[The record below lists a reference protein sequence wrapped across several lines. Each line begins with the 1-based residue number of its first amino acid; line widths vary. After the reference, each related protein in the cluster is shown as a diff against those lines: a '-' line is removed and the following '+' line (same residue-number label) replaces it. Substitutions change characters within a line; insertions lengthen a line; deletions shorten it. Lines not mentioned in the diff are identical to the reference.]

1 MLSPTHPGCT
11 ASPIKLLQALA
22 ASVRVHAQAADERQM
37 VAREVSASR
46 LHSHVATSTSGAP
59 STDPHHLQP
68 PPPHAAAVGLRHTSS
83 SGSGSGSFGADDV
96 GLQRAS
102 SMNLP
107 KPDESGVPAT
117 HPDMCILR
125 IRRNHLV
132 EVSTSCCLESA
143 SALPPHVCLCI
154 LCKTEAA
161 RQAPL
166 LASKCVKCGLQT
178 CL

>member
-1 MLSPTHPGCT
+1 MSDCVTRLITCC
-11 ASPIKLLQALA
+11 I
-22 ASVRVHAQAADERQM
+22 VQAADERQM

-46 LHSHVATSTSGAP
+46 LHSHTNTSTSRVPG
-59 STDPHHLQP
+59 DPLHQVS

-107 KPDESGVPAT
+107 KPEDSGVPAT

-132 EVSTSCCLESA
+132 EVKLLA
-143 SALPPHVCLCI
+143 
-154 LCKTEAA
+154 CKTGHLKSCACT
-161 RQAPL
+161 
-166 LASKCVKCGLQT
+166 SIGCCVVT
-178 CL
+178 V

>member
-1 MLSPTHPGCT
+1 
-11 ASPIKLLQALA
+11 
-22 ASVRVHAQAADERQM
+22 M

-46 LHSHVATSTSGAP
+46 LHSHIATSTSGAP
-59 STDPHHLQP
+59 RDPLHLQP

-107 KPDESGVPAT
+107 KPEESGVPAT

-132 EVSTSCCLESA
+132 EVSISCCRSEM
-143 SALPPHVCLCI
+143 
-154 LCKTEAA
+154 
-161 RQAPL
+161 L
-166 LASKCVKCGLQT
+166 L
-178 CL
+178 